1 MRKRELIK
9 AQYSHF
15 PHLSEVTFHTQVP
28 KVNWGGGAG
37 TFQTHGYI
45 EFMEIMV

>member
-1 MRKRELIK
+1 MIK

-15 PHLSEVTFHTQVP
+15 PHLSEVTVHTQVP
-28 KVNWGGGAG
+28 KVNWGAGAG
-37 TFQTHGYI
+37 AFQTHGYI